1 LLEGEA
7 SGIAGGERGEKGRTK
22 QFTWNMNK
30 SNASTFCGRCKQPL
44 GNRFFGMM
52 DTKDRREEKLCY
64 ACGVSFGKWWRTGK
78 RQKKR

>member
-1 LLEGEA
+1 
-7 SGIAGGERGEKGRTK
+7 
-22 QFTWNMNK
+22 MNK
-30 SNASTFCGRCKQPL
+30 SNASKFCGRCKQPL